1 LIIPVPAVVMRVNAS
16 KQKRKQRA
24 ARGRRPFV
32 AKMPLPVPREL
43 LSAGIELDPEFEQER
58 QLQLESL
65 KAELKRLIA
74 EGKAETAIDQ
84 VLSLVVDLGRENDRL
99 SWRVLQ
105 AVRYRFGRRTEQLS
119 REDLQQLFLALG
131 GDSETAQTSAEL
143 TVPAEE
149 QPEQVDA
156 SAPETA
162 SDDAAA
168 AAAAAAPEPAETP
181 KKKKKRKRVRSM
193 QVAPEV
199 ERNVTA
205 ATVPAEERTCVL
217 CGQPK
222 KVIGFVEHQC
232 IRFVPAKIV
241 VDVERREKRACGDCR
256 KDVSIAPRSA
266 TPSVVRKVD
275 ASLLAKLAT
284 EKCSLALPLDRQRRQ
299 LARLGLDVPDKTL
312 QSYWSYTADLIEPVA
327 LAMLANVFASTI
339 VGADDSHL
347 RTLDKSSR
355 HGSFRGHIWCFVGT
369 DGTVGGQETVA
380 YGYTPSWEARE
391 IVEWFAAIDG
401 VIQVDGYAGYSRA
414 VEDDDGQTLVAVPDE
429 RRLGCGMH
437 IRGKFHRA
445 FVAKDRRAAIPLKH
459 FVDLY
464 AIEEDCK
471 ARGLDAD
478 ARGEERRRLSLPLLD
493 ALDEWVNA
501 IHPKLLPKSPLR
513 QATTY
518 AIHQWPFFR
527 RCFLDGRF
535 EIDNGRTER
544 RIRPFAVARRNFLFT
559 GSARGG
565 ERLAAVFT
573 LVDGCLILGIDPY
586 VYLLDIIRKLESGWP
601 LRRLS
606 ELMPTRWVVEH
617 AAQQRSH

>member
-1 LIIPVPAVVMRVNAS
+1 MRVDSS
-16 KQKRKQRA
+16 KQKRKRKQRPLFV
-24 ARGRRPFV
+24 ARGS
-32 AKMPLPVPREL
+32 LPVPREL
-43 LSAGIELDPEFEQER
+43 LSAGVDLDPEFEQER
-58 QLQLESL
+58 LLQMEAL
-65 KAELKRLIA
+65 KAKLTRLIA
-74 EGKAETAIDQ
+74 DGKAETAIDQ

-131 GDSETAQTSAEL
+131 GDAETAQSPAEL
-143 TVPAEE
+143 SVPAEPP
-149 QPEQVDA
+149 PEQTDA
-156 SAPETA
+156 STGAEASEDNPTET
-162 SDDAAA
+162 
-168 AAAAAAPEPAETP
+168 PEPASTP
-181 KKKKKRKRVRSM
+181 KTKKKRKRVRSM
-193 QVAPEV
+193 QVAADV
-199 ERNVTA
+199 ERNVTP
-205 ATVPAEERTCVL
+205 ATVPDEERLCAL
-217 CGQPK
+217 CGKPK
-222 KVIGFVEHQC
+222 KVIGHVEHQS
-232 IRFVPAKIV
+232 IRFVPAKII
-241 VDVERREKRACGDCR
+241 VDVERREKCACEDCR
-256 KDVSIAPRSA
+256 KDVSVAPRAA
-266 TPSVVRKVD
+266 TPAVVRKVD

-284 EKCSLALPLDRQRRQ
+284 DKCALALPLDRQRRQ

-312 QSYWSYTADLIEPVA
+312 QSYWAYTADLIEPIA
-327 LAMLANVFASTI
+327 LAVLADVFAHAI

-369 DGTVGGQETVA
+369 DGSVGGPETVA

-391 IVEWFAAIDG
+391 IVEWFSAIDG
-401 VIQVDGYAGYSRA
+401 FVQVDGYAGYSRE

-471 ARGLDAD
+471 ARGLDVD
-478 ARGEERRRLSLPLLD
+478 ARGDERRRRSLPLL
-493 ALDEWVNA
+493 AAFDEWVDT

-518 AIHQWPFFR
+518 AIHQRPFFR
-527 RCFLDGRF
+527 RCFEDGRF

-544 RIRPFAVARRNFLFT
+544 RIRPYAVARRNFLFT

-565 ERLAAVFT
+565 DRLAAVFT
-573 LVDGCLILGIDPY
+573 LVDGCLLLGIDPY
-586 VYLLDIIRKLESGWP
+586 VYLLDVIRKLESGWP

-606 ELMPTRWVVEH
+606 ELMPARWAVEH
-617 AAQQRSH
+617 AAQQRPQ